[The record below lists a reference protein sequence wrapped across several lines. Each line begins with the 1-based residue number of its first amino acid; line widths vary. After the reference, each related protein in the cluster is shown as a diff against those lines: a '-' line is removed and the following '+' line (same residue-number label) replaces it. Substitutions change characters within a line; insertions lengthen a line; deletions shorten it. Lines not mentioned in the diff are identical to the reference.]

1 MAETVQ
7 LTSIPASVFFFSELL
22 FAIAEERRNSMRL
35 CGRALVRALVFT
47 CGGSRWR
54 RQLEEEEKGF
64 LPDGQY
70 FWEVKGE
77 ERDFVK
83 SGELPGMDY
92 HRRDQDQALIT
103 MCCQQGCRRNELSM
117 LC

>member
-1 MAETVQ
+1 MRSSLQ
-7 LTSIPASVFFFSELL
+7 LGVLL
-22 FAIAEERRNSMRL
+22 CCLLCAANLQAQENRNSMRL

-54 RQLEEEEKGF
+54 RHLGEEEKEKGF
-64 LPDGQY
+64 LPD
-70 FWEVKGE
+70 EP
-77 ERDFVK
+77 DFVK

-103 MCCQQGCRRNELSM
+103 TCCQKGCRRNELSM

>member
-1 MAETVQ
+1 MNNMRSSLQ
-7 LTSIPASVFFFSELL
+7 LGVLL
-22 FAIAEERRNSMRL
+22 CVLCAAHIQAGESRNSMRL

-54 RQLEEEEKGF
+54 RQLEEKGF
-64 LPDGQY
+64 LPDD
-70 FWEVKGE
+70 FWAVNREEPDFQKAGEV
-77 ERDFVK
+77 
-83 SGELPGMDY
+83 PGMDY

-103 MCCQQGCRRNELSM
+103 TCCQQGCRRNELSM